1 MSTISYDPITAQSP
15 PPGEVSFL
23 MMSWQND
30 MAHFESELDT
40 PEEANKMQFLG

>member
-15 PPGEVSFL
+15 PPGEVTSH

-30 MAHFESELDT
+30 MAHFESELDSL
-40 PEEANKMQFLG
+40 EEANKMHFSG